1 VFFDIVALSFTLIF
15 VYSVVLAAGRVDV
28 SFELC
33 DHSSAL
39 QLEGANPCKV
49 ETAINSGS
57 CLFCSSCLFFDPA
70 LELASAP
77 ALNIKTLALF
87 RYVNIYTFQFK
98 QTHMK
103 SNEYTIL
110 YKHYVTM

>member
-1 VFFDIVALSFTLIF
+1 MFFDIVALSFTLIF
-15 VYSVVLAAGRVDV
+15 VYSFVLAAGRVDV

-33 DHSSAL
+33 DHSNAL

-77 ALNIKTLALF
+77 ALQHQNTRSVQVCEHIH
-87 RYVNIYTFQFK
+87 VPI
-98 QTHMK
+98 QTNA
-103 SNEYTIL
+103 NEIQ
-110 YKHYVTM
+110 